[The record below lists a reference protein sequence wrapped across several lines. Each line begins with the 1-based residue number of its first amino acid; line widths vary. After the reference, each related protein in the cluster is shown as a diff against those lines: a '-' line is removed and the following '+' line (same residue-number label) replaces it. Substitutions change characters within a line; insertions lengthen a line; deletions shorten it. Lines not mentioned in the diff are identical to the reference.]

1 MSITAIPHRWYSN
14 DRTDKSAVL
23 VLFQAWSDTGRG
35 TLIGYF
41 HRTASVHG
49 VMTSMN
55 MVHAR
60 EWMKMIEKDNLVL
73 RSSEWEPSW
82 FREALTRTEESASR
96 RAAERRPR
104 PVKEK
109 VRIISSPKLVATSRV
124 REPKEKK
131 PKLVTSP
138 PREPKEKKP
147 KVILRKK
154 REGFSSL
161 FED

>member
-1 MSITAIPHRWYSN
+1 MNVTAIPHRWYSN

-35 TLIGYF
+35 TLIGYLY
-41 HRTASVHG
+41 RARG
-49 VMTSMN
+49 IITSTN
-55 MVHAR
+55 MIHAR
-60 EWMKMIEKDNLVL
+60 EWMKMVEKDNLTL

-82 FREALTRTEESASR
+82 FREAIAHTDERHAR
-96 RAAERRPR
+96 RVAERKPR

-109 VRIISSPKLVATSRV
+109 VRIISSPKLVATPRLRV
-124 REPKEKK
+124 PKEKK

-147 KVILRKK
+147 KVILRKR

-161 FED
+161 FDEE

>member
-1 MSITAIPHRWYSN
+1 
-14 DRTDKSAVL
+14 
-23 VLFQAWSDTGRG
+23 
-35 TLIGYF
+35 
-41 HRTASVHG
+41 
-49 VMTSMN
+49 
-55 MVHAR
+55 
-60 EWMKMIEKDNLVL
+60 
-73 RSSEWEPSW
+73 
-82 FREALTRTEESASR
+82 
-96 RAAERRPR
+96 
-104 PVKEK
+104 
-109 VRIISSPKLVATSRV
+109 V